1 MGSGKRI
8 PTSLASPADSTMEFG
23 ETEASEASSAT
34 PPASPLTTDVVIT
47 HEDIDRA
54 HDRER
59 VFLARARRGIFS
71 RFRLLWLLVG
81 PGILVML
88 GENDGPS
95 MLSYATTGSQ
105 FGIGFFI
112 PFVVLTFFMA
122 VVVQEMT
129 VRLGSA
135 THRGHAE
142 LIFDRFG
149 PFWGWFSLVDLG
161 IGNFL
166 TLITE
171 FIAIRAGLG
180 FFGVPPWIAILGALA
195 VLYLALV
202 THRYWTWE
210 RISLAAAAFNLV
222 FIPVAFLARPD
233 WSSVGHALMT
243 WRPLPGGLTKS
254 TLLILLADIGATVTP
269 WMLFFQQSATVDKG
283 LTKRDVR
290 FGRIDTA
297 LGAALAATAAVATI
311 LATAPLFIHH
321 MSAEHFQA
329 AEFAQA
335 LEPLVG
341 RFGAALFALGMISMF
356 ISGGVSGFFLAQP
369 SLDIMLHATYFV
381 VGHFH
386 LVMAVA
392 AIFGIFAGTYFWFP
406 KMFGTMMNETLGKI
420 HFWLTFVGAYAI
432 FMPFHYLGLAG
443 NVRRYQAF
451 VADYMQPL
459 IPVHRFITVAALAT
473 GAAQLIFLY
482 NLIHSRF
489 WGEKAPDN
497 PWQATSLEWSTPT
510 TPPPFDNFGGK
521 LPVVYHDP
529 YQYGIE
535 GATDDYVMQDSP
547 ERIQTVRDEA

>member
-1 MGSGKRI
+1 
-8 PTSLASPADSTMEFG
+8 MEFG

-341 RFGAALFALGMISMF
+341 RFGAALFALGMVEAGMVACITISTSSAYAF
-356 ISGGVSGFFLAQP
+356 GEVAHQPHSLNLPLRQGKSFYLVLFLCAAAAGAIVLIP
-369 SLDIMLHATYFV
+369 GLPLVYVVLVVNVIAVLAMPPALVFLFMLANDREIMGDLVTPPLVNVLASSV
-381 VGHFH
+381 VIF
-386 LVMAVA
+386 LTVA
-392 AIFGIFAGTYFWFP
+392 GILFGISVVAPNIFA
-406 KMFGTMMNETLGKI
+406 
-420 HFWLTFVGAYAI
+420 
-432 FMPFHYLGLAG
+432 
-443 NVRRYQAF
+443 
-451 VADYMQPL
+451 
-459 IPVHRFITVAALAT
+459 FI
-473 GAAQLIFLY
+473 
-482 NLIHSRF
+482 
-489 WGEKAPDN
+489 
-497 PWQATSLEWSTPT
+497 
-510 TPPPFDNFGGK
+510 GGK
-521 LPVVYHDP
+521 
-529 YQYGIE
+529 
-535 GATDDYVMQDSP
+535 
-547 ERIQTVRDEA
+547 